1 MKSSGVRKSKM
12 FLATFY
18 GALMGFTGEVNAS
31 SLVRLVQSDHKLS
44 FIARIISR
52 LMNIAN

>member
-1 MKSSGVRKSKM
+1 M

-18 GALMGFTGEVNAS
+18 GALMGLLVKVNAS
-31 SLVRLVQSDHKLS
+31 SLVRIVRIVQSDHKLS